1 MRPGTQALLPGYA
14 SMSDEAK
21 HKNADSAVFRESLGG
36 VQPLRQDRV
45 TPPAKRPAP
54 IPHQSLRD
62 AREVIENLLSDPH
75 DYAEI
80 ETGEELLFVRPGLR
94 ASTVRKLR
102 RGQYATQAELDLHGL
117 RVPDA
122 HTLLKQFLRDCRL
135 QDKRCVRI
143 VHGKGLGSEG
153 KIPVLKGKLNVWLR
167 RHRDVLAFCSARP
180 NDGGTGAVYVLLKK

>member
-1 MRPGTQALLPGYA
+1 ML
-14 SMSDEAK
+14 
-21 HKNADSAVFRESLGG
+21 FR
-36 VQPLRQDRV
+36 
-45 TPPAKRPAP
+45 
-54 IPHQSLRD
+54 
-62 AREVIENLLSDPH
+62 SDPH
-75 DYAEI
+75 DYAVI

>member
-1 MRPGTQALLPGYA
+1 
-14 SMSDEAK
+14 MSDEPK
-21 HKNADSAVFRESLGG
+21 SKDPDTTLFRESLAG
-36 VQPLRQDRV
+36 VQPLKQDRV

-62 AREVIENLLSDPH
+62 AREVIENLLSGHH
-75 DYAEI
+75 DSAEI

-94 ASTVRKLR
+94 ASVVRKLR
-102 RGQYATQAELDLHGL
+102 RGQYAIQAELDLHGL

-122 HTLLKQFLRDCRL
+122 HTLLKQFLRECRL
-135 QDKRCVRI
+135 QDKRCVRV
-143 VHGKGLGSEG
+143 VHGKGLGSDG

-180 NDGGTGAVYVLLKK
+180 TDGGTGAVYVLLRK

>member
-1 MRPGTQALLPGYA
+1 MKEKRKRKDP
-14 SMSDEAK
+14 D
-21 HKNADSAVFRESLGG
+21 AVLFRESLAG
-36 VQPLRQDRV
+36 VQPLKQDRI

-62 AREVIENLLSDPH
+62 ARDVIENLLSGDH
-75 DYAEI
+75 DYADV

-94 ASTVRKLR
+94 PSVVRKLR
-102 RGQYATQAELDLHGL
+102 RGQYAIQAELDLHGL

-122 HTLLKQFLRDCRL
+122 HALLKQFLRECRS
-135 QDKRCVRI
+135 QDTRCVRV
-143 VHGKGLGSEG
+143 VHGKGLGSDG